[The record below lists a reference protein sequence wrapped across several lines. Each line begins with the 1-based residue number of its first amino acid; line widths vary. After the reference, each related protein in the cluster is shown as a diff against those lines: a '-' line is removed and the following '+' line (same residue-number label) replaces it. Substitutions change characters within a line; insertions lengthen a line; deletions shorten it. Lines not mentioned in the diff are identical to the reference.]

1 MLAAVFGRAVSVLVV
16 PFSVPSLGLDVVV
29 VVPLD
34 SAPSCLSHSL
44 TLTSSRFI
52 FLLYLLCPF
61 EFCCR
66 SDELDLI
73 GLRAVENG
81 AENFYW
87 WPTDLSWPAVLF
99 G

>member
-44 TLTSSRFI
+44 TLLCVLSPPLVSFSSSLCCA
-52 FLLYLLCPF
+52 LLSCVVGLM
-61 EFCCR
+61 
-66 SDELDLI
+66 SLI
-73 GLRAVENG
+73 
-81 AENFYW
+81 
-87 WPTDLSWPAVLF
+87 
-99 G
+99 